1 MCNASAALALQSAG
15 AASSAIGAW
24 GAASS
29 QKNSL
34 NFQADIAD
42 INARMSESQA
52 QATLLTGQKQA
63 QQSML
68 QTAQLKS
75 TQRAGMA
82 ANGLD
87 LGVGSAA
94 NVLNSTEVMGQI
106 DKNQIEANATRA
118 AWGYRTQSTN
128 YANEALMDR
137 ATASS
142 INPTMA
148 GVTSLISGAGQVA
161 SSWYRLNQA
170 GALGQ
175 TSEQMTKQWDP
186 DGSYSR
192 KYARGAGM

>member
-1 MCNASAALALQSAG
+1 MCNATAALAMQGYG

-137 ATASS
+137 ATASG

-161 SSWYRLNQA
+161 SSWYRLNQT